1 MFFLIPV
8 IQFQKI
14 NFRFSCE
21 DFITNI
27 SRARTFGLLK
37 DVDKLKRRG
46 LAKGGSLD
54 NCIVL
59 DDFKVLN
66 PEGLRFEDEFIRHKV
81 LDVIGDISLLGYD
94 IAGKIITYKSGH
106 NLHNL
111 LCKKLLDTLMPTR

>member
-1 MFFLIPV
+1 M
-8 IQFQKI
+8 
-14 NFRFSCE
+14 
-21 DFITNI
+21 
-27 SRARTFGLLK
+27 
-37 DVDKLKRRG
+37 KRRG

-111 LCKKLLDTLMPTR
+111 LCKKLLNTPDAYEIVSASSLEQEMLETLRLPPGLVPSFG